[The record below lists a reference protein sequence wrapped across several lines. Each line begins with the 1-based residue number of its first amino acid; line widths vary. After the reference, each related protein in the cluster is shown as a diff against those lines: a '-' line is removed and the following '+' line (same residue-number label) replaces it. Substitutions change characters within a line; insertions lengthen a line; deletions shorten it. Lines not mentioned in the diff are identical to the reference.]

1 MSIRNF
7 LMNSMA
13 FRNMMLISGYENNYS
28 LKKGE
33 FTPYFNYVIGPYQRE
48 GFLLNFPKEPYAEQ
62 YYNAIFIKLYA
73 YNAADAVKY
82 IQVHYDLYPDKHD
95 FLKFLQLELRHR
107 ISLLD
112 SKGNGSKVTRW
123 LSIMKLS
130 LEWVDQTLSELDDNR
145 KQIMYNQ
152 FVRNDLTVLVKN
164 ELQGSE
170 NPGTLND
177 ADIDK
182 LAIRMGEKVQPIV
195 EMIMNKVDDRLVT
208 QQQTGSIAL
217 TNIHLKERLIGLF
230 QALKEL
236 QKEPKTKSG
245 AKHTQGELLF
255 TKMDNIDIAHLLL
268 NFVPFN
274 QSKIDAA
281 EQQYYRVRNNLDRDD
296 PAYQQLNKAL
306 QKYFFS

>member
-1 MSIRNF
+1 MSIRSF

-82 IQVHYDLYPDKHD
+82 IQAHYDLYLDKPD

-107 ISLLD
+107 VSWLGR
-112 SKGNGSKVTRW
+112 KAQESKVIKW
-123 LSIMKLS
+123 LSIMNLS
-130 LEWVDQTLSELDDNR
+130 LEWVEEKLAEISDSH
-145 KQIMYNQ
+145 KQLTYNQ
-152 FVRNDLTVLVKN
+152 FIRNDLTVLVKN
-164 ELQGSE
+164 ELQGSGSSNE
-170 NPGTLND
+170 FDDVQLN
-177 ADIDK
+177 K
-182 LAIRMGEKVQPIV
+182 LAIRVSDKVQPIV
-195 EMIMNKVDDRLVT
+195 ETVMNQIDARLAS
-208 QQQTGSIAL
+208 QQQTGSIIL
-217 TNIHLKERLIGLF
+217 SNIHQKDKLISLF
-230 QALKEL
+230 HALKEL
-236 QKEPKTKSG
+236 QKEAKSK
-245 AKHTQGELLF
+245 ATEKHHQGEPLF
-255 TKMDNIDIAHLLL
+255 TKMDNIDIAHLMM

-281 EQQYYRVRNNLDRDD
+281 EQQYYRVRSKIDRDD

-306 QKYFFS
+306 QKYFFT

>member
-1 MSIRNF
+1 
-7 LMNSMA
+7 
-13 FRNMMLISGYENNYS
+13 
-28 LKKGE
+28 
-33 FTPYFNYVIGPYQRE
+33 
-48 GFLLNFPKEPYAEQ
+48 
-62 YYNAIFIKLYA
+62 
-73 YNAADAVKY
+73 
-82 IQVHYDLYPDKHD
+82 
-95 FLKFLQLELRHR
+95 
-107 ISLLD
+107 
-112 SKGNGSKVTRW
+112 
-123 LSIMKLS
+123 MKLS
-130 LEWVDQTLSELDDNR
+130 LEWVDQTLGELDDNR

-164 ELQGSE
+164 ELRGSG
-170 NPGTLND
+170 NPDTLND

-182 LAIRMGEKVQPIV
+182 LAVRMGEKVQPIV
-195 EMIMNKVDDRLVT
+195 ELIMNKIDDRLVA

-236 QKEPKTKSG
+236 QKESKAKSG
-245 AKHTQGELLF
+245 AKHAQGELLF